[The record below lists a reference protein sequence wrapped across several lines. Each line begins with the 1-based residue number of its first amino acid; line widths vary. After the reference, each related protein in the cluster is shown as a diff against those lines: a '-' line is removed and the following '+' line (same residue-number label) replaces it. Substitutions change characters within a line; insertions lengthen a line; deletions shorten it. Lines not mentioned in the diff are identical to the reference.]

1 MTPAEKDQARALSS
15 DLVKKIYKRSMITT
29 DQM

>member
-1 MTPAEKDQARALSS
+1 MTPAEKDQARVLSR
-15 DLVKKIYKRSMITT
+15 DLVQKIYKRAMVTT